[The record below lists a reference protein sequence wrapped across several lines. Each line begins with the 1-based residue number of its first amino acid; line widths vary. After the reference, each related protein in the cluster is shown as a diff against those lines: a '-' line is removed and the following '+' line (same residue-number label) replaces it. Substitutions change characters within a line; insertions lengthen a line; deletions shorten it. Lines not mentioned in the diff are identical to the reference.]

1 MIRSIEGMAVGML
14 QSRVV
19 GSAVHKE
26 TNLPDASS
34 TPKTG
39 DVVNLST
46 PILLTNEEA
55 QEALVTIEE
64 SVSASPTEAL
74 SVHRGLDLNRVL
86 ALLDGI

>member
-14 QSRVV
+14 QSS
-19 GSAVHKE
+19 GAVHKE

-34 TPKTG
+34 IPKTG
-39 DVVNLST
+39 DIVNINAPS
-46 PILLTNEEA
+46 LLTDEEA
-55 QEALVTIEE
+55 QEALVTVEE

-74 SVHRGLDLNRVL
+74 SVHQGLDLNRVL

>member
-14 QSRVV
+14 QSSVA
-19 GSAVHKE
+19 GSAVHEKI
-26 TNLPDASS
+26 NLPDASS

>member
-14 QSRVV
+14 QSPVA
-19 GSAVHKE
+19 GSAVHEK

-34 TPKTG
+34 VPKTG

-55 QEALVTIEE
+55 QEALIAVEE
-64 SVSASPTEAL
+64 SVRASPTEAL
-74 SVHRGLDLNRVL
+74 SVHQGLDLNRVL